1 MARRKAKW
9 AAEERDNE
17 HVKDADAFVDEA
29 AAEAPVVNS
38 ANAILQLNEAEPELS
53 SDDVFVSPP
62 AALTP
67 SHRLPVQSDVP
78 WESKVATLASD
89 LWSFS
94 R

>member
-1 MARRKAKW
+1 M
-9 AAEERDNE
+9 
-17 HVKDADAFVDEA
+17 
-29 AAEAPVVNS
+29 NS

-53 SDDVFVSPP
+53 SDDVFVAPP

-67 SHRLPVQSDVP
+67 SHRLPVQQGDAP